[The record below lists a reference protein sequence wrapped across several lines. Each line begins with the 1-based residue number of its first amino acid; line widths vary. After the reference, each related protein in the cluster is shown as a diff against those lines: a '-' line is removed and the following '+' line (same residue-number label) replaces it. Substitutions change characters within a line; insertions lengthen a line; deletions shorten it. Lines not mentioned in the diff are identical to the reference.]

1 MGFTLSVVFC
11 FCFLVGCVD
20 VLFLGFRCPMWILA
34 WVLAVGCLV
43 ESAYVGQWV
52 AERNRHGLAEEA
64 KWGFGKNRED
74 SVRGGEPKEL
84 KVWW

>member
-1 MGFTLSVVFC
+1 MLGFTLSVVFC

-20 VLFLGFRCPMWILA
+20 VLFLGFRCPMWILGMG
-34 WVLAVGCLV
+34 LSCGLPGRECLCM
-43 ESAYVGQWV
+43 
-52 AERNRHGLAEEA
+52 AERNRRGLAEEA